1 VLAMTD
7 EPKRKE
13 NLWIPRLLSFYSS
26 HYRSELVSESIFTA
40 LLPTN
45 FTSLI
50 QPMNQGIIK
59 NPTHL

>member
-1 VLAMTD
+1 VLAPTD

-13 NLWIPRLLSFYSS
+13 NLWIPMLFSFFSS
-26 HYRSELVSESIFTA
+26 RYRSELVSENIFTA

-50 QPMNQGIIK
+50 QTMNQE
-59 NPTHL
+59 